1 MSATAH
7 GYLNGLSA
15 VKCAALCST
24 SIQSS
29 TSIPSLFLRN
39 CNQKHESVKVKPC
52 FSGSTIMQSWLSS
65 CLLVLSL
72 EPAATQCMRDT
83 NTRIQKVCQGHLDCA
98 DFPVEKALP
107 LWSDKQIR
115 KLRAYAALNP
125 VGRCAWFTTHHP
137 CKVKPE
143 EPKFLVLPYFC
154 STRLEFQEIAKQWKT
169 CFLKPLS
176 CSISLVSH

>member
-1 MSATAH
+1 MPHFAARAFRVPLRFRVCFWEIATKTMRMSRWNPAFQAP
-7 GYLNGLSA
+7 L
-15 VKCAALCST
+15 
-24 SIQSS
+24 
-29 TSIPSLFLRN
+29 
-39 CNQKHESVKVKPC
+39 
-52 FSGSTIMQSWLSS
+52 STIMQSWLSS

-83 NTRIQKVCQGHLDCA
+83 NTKRQKVCQGHLDCA

-107 LWSDKQIR
+107 LWSDKQSR

-154 STRLEFQEIAKQWKT
+154 STRLEFQETAKQWKT